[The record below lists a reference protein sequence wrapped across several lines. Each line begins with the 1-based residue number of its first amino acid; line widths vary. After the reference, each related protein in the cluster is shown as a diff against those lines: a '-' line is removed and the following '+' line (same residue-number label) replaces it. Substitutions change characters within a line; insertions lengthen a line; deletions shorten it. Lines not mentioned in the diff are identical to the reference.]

1 MITTTSDPR
10 IRCSIRS
17 HSREMAFAV
26 ALLAQGWSLDVS
38 VVSRAAPPN
47 FARAKPAIACGA
59 PPSATDAL
67 RDVLRAGGLDESQVE
82 EVWERKPPGKL
93 PGATSQAALLS
104 WLQTTLAGEPVR
116 FSYLC
121 LRKAPG
127 LMLRAG
133 PNALPQLQAS
143 MEALRELAAFQQ
155 TPSQFSFRVAHAP
168 DLLLVPEQD
177 LRDRATWL
185 ADFLDLNREQLG
197 GMLAATPQLLTAR
210 REAIEGNVAWLQQLL
225 SDQGRMAKENEP
237 GRLKR
242 VVCAAP
248 LCLLAK
254 EKTLEARASY
264 LRDLGAEG
272 ELLASLVLCTPTL
285 LHTPLGSLDAKL
297 GWWREAG
304 VADDAEMLTLLGRS
318 PRVLDVAPSRCDAAR
333 QWLEGLGMS
342 RAEALSVLRHE
353 PAVLEQKEDQ
363 LQLRAS
369 FFCDVIGGEA
379 SELATVPHMLTC
391 NLARHAMLRHAFCLA
406 KGIAVAPTDLLV
418 KGTARFCAEVADCD
432 EEELNEFEADGKHLQ
447 FYAGATL

>member
-1 MITTTSDPR
+1 MVLAT
-10 IRCSIRS
+10 
-17 HSREMAFAV
+17 FV
-26 ALLAQGWSLDVS
+26 VLAQGWSLDVS
-38 VVSRAAPPN
+38 VASRPPPGV
-47 FARAKPAIACGA
+47 ARAKPAFACAA

-67 RDVLRAGGLDESQVE
+67 REVLRAGGLDESQVE

-104 WLQTTLAGEPVR
+104 WLQTTLAAEPVR

-143 MEALRELAAFQQ
+143 MEVLRELAADQQ

-168 DLLLVPEQD
+168 ELLLVPEQE
-177 LRDRATWL
+177 LRDRASWL
-185 ADFLDLNREQLG
+185 VDSLGLSREQLG

-210 REAIEGNVAWLQQLL
+210 REAVEGNVAWLQQLL
-225 SDQGRMAKENEP
+225 SDRGRMAKANDA
-237 GRLKR
+237 GRLRR

-254 EKTLEARASY
+254 EKTLEARAAY

-285 LHTPLGSLDAKL
+285 LHTPLRSLDAKL
-297 GWWREAG
+297 RWWREAG
-304 VADDAEMLTLLGRS
+304 VADDELPTMLGRS
-318 PRVLDVAPSRCDAAR
+318 PRVLAVAPAQCDAAVA
-333 QWLEGLGMS
+333 WLEGVGMS
-342 RAEALSVLRHE
+342 RAEALGVLRVE
-353 PAVLEQKEDQ
+353 PAVLEQKGDQ

-369 FFCDVIGGEA
+369 FFCEVMGGA
-379 SELATVPHMLTC
+379 PAELAQVPHMLTC

-406 KGIAVAPTDLLV
+406 KGIAATPTDLLV
-418 KGTARFCAEVADCD
+418 KGTSRFCAEVADCD
-432 EEELNEFEADGKHLQ
+432 EDELNEFEADGKHLQ
-447 FYAGATL
+447 FYAGAVN

>member
-1 MITTTSDPR
+1 M
-10 IRCSIRS
+10 CLLL
-17 HSREMAFAV
+17 V
-26 ALLAQGWSLDVS
+26 LLAHGFDVS
-38 VVSRAAPPN
+38 VVSRAPPF
-47 FARAKPAIACGA
+47 FARTKPAVACGA
-59 PPSATDAL
+59 PPSTTDAL
-67 RDVLRAGGLDESQVE
+67 RNVLRAGGLDERQVE

-93 PGATSQAALLS
+93 PGATSQGALLS
-104 WLQTTLAGEPVR
+104 WLQTALAGEPVR

-143 MEALRELAAFQQ
+143 METLRELSAGQQ
-155 TPSQFSFRVAHAP
+155 TPAQFSFRVAHAP
-168 DLLLVPEQD
+168 ELLLVPEQD
-177 LRDRATWL
+177 LRERASWFI
-185 ADFLDLNREQLG
+185 DFLDLSREQLG

-225 SDQGRMAKENEP
+225 SDQGRMAKENDA
-237 GRLKR
+237 GRLRR

-285 LHTPLGSLDAKL
+285 LHTPLQSLDAKL

-304 VADDAEMLTLLGRS
+304 VADDELPTLLSRS
-318 PRVLDVAPSRCDAAR
+318 PRVLDVAPSQCDAAR
-333 QWLEGLGMS
+333 RWLEGLGMS
-342 RAEALSVLRHE
+342 RTEALDVLRRE

-369 FFCDVIGGEA
+369 FFCDVIGGA
-379 SELATVPHMLTC
+379 PTELAQVPHMLTC

-432 EEELNEFEADGKHLQ
+432 EAELNAFEADGKHLQ
-447 FYAGATL
+447 FYAGASL